1 MKVLVDFG
9 SVDLKK
15 MSEMQMQ
22 ENTYFVGFK
31 VGFFLLEMDFSG
43 SSWFSGG
50 LTTVDGGDIGGDGS
64 IFSLWKNGTLVYH
77 FDLNFYFIFLQL
89 ILVFLFLMLFLL

>member
-43 SSWFSGG
+43 SS
-50 LTTVDGGDIGGDGS
+50 
-64 IFSLWKNGTLVYH
+64 
-77 FDLNFYFIFLQL
+77 
-89 ILVFLFLMLFLL
+89 

>member
-1 MKVLVDFG
+1 MGFFKNHIFFSVGLILVLKKIGGKLSNSWCAMKVLVDFG

-43 SSWFSGG
+43 SS
-50 LTTVDGGDIGGDGS
+50 
-64 IFSLWKNGTLVYH
+64 
-77 FDLNFYFIFLQL
+77 
-89 ILVFLFLMLFLL
+89 